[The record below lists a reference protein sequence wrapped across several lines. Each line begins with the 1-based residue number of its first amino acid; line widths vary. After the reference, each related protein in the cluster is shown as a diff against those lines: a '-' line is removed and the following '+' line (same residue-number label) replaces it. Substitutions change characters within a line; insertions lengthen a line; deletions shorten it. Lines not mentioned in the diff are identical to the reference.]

1 MSVEK
6 SKGRVISF
14 FTFQIAL
21 LQKIEIFSMVCRL
34 PLQIF
39 RAMEL
44 TNYSNF
50 NSYLNIFTI

>member
-21 LQKIEIFSMVCRL
+21 LQKKNRNLSMVCRL
-34 PLQIF
+34 SLQIF
-39 RAMEL
+39 RAKEI
-44 TNYSNF
+44 TTYSNF
-50 NSYLNIFTI
+50 N